1 MMMNPEQQIFI
12 ENSKY
17 CYDEYL
23 SNISI
28 DTVIFGFAEGN
39 LKVLMLEMKFNRQWF
54 LPGGYMHKNED
65 IDIAAKRILKDRA
78 GVDHIFLKEFG
89 IFGKQDRGENAFI
102 DLPDENWFKQ
112 RFVSVGY
119 YALVNY
125 NMVNPKEDMFSE
137 TCRWIDLEDLS
148 DLPITMDHKKIIEKA
163 LYTLR
168 TEISYQP
175 IGYNLLPEKFTLPEL
190 QKLYEA
196 ILGRNLNRGNFY
208 RKIKNLGILK
218 KLDEQRRGGNHKAP
232 DLYSFDEENYHKA
245 LESGLNNW

>member
-1 MMMNPEQQIFI
+1 MNSEQQII
-12 ENSKY
+12 LESSQY
-17 CYDEYL
+17 YYDQYL
-23 SNISI
+23 PHISV
-28 DTVIFGFAEGN
+28 DTVIFGFAKGN
-39 LKVLMLEMKFNRQWF
+39 LKVLMLKMKFNKQWF
-54 LPGGYMHKNED
+54 LPGGYMYKNED
-65 IDIAAKRILKDRA
+65 LIVASKRILKERA
-78 GVDHIFLKEFG
+78 GVDNIFLKEFG
-89 IFGKQDRGENAFI
+89 VFGNHDRYKDAFK
-102 DLPDENWFKQ
+102 DLPGEIWFKQ

-125 NMVNPKEDMFSE
+125 DKVIPKMDIFSE
-137 TCRWIDLEDLS
+137 ACEWVDLDSLHDLT
-148 DLPITMDHKKIIEKA
+148 ITMDHKKIIEKA

-190 QKLYEA
+190 QKLYEV

-208 RKIKNLGILK
+208 RKIKNLRILN

-232 DLYSFDEENYHKA
+232 DLYSFDEENYHRA